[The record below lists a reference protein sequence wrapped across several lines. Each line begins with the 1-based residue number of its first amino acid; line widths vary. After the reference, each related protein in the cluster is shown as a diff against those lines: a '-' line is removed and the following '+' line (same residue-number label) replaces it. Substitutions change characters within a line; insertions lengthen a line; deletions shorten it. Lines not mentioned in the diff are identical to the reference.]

1 MQPDELAPDVE
12 PVFDV
17 RILVATGRSEQR
29 SGVFADAGLLDA
41 LRWMVEA
48 AGTTVIGNAAWQG
61 VRGLALSRQRRGQPS
76 PRLAAHAVARRFVM
90 ECFGD
95 AVQTLPYEEE
105 MLVDGRWRL
114 HFHSEPPGRQY
125 VVTLKNGGG
134 ALRKRGPKV
143 AEAKRADP
151 EGPAA

>member
-1 MQPDELAPDVE
+1 MQPDELASDVE

-17 RILVATGRSEQR
+17 RILVASGRPEQR
-29 SGVFADAGLLDA
+29 SGVFADAGLFDA

-61 VRGLALSRQRRGQPS
+61 ARGMALSRQRGGKPS

-95 AVQTLPYEEE
+95 VVQVMPYAEE
-105 MLVDGRWRL
+105 MLADGRW
-114 HFHSEPPGRQY
+114 PPSFTRMTAHWQGS
-125 VVTLKNGGG
+125 
-134 ALRKRGPKV
+134 
-143 AEAKRADP
+143 
-151 EGPAA
+151 